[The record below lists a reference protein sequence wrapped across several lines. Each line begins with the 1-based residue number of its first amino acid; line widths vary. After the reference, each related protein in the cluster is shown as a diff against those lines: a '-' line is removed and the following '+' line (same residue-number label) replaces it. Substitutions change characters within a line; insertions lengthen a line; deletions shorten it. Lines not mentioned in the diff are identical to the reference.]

1 MKNFLTTSIKAIFL
15 IAIIIV
21 AVYGLASLSLAA
33 VKHKD
38 IVNSI
43 PDVSKIKQ
51 QQLPLSTLIYDRNGQ
66 LIYEIYGDQRRYLAT
81 STEIPALTKN
91 SFVSIEDK
99 DFWRHTGLSI
109 PAILRAARSNIESQK
124 VVQGGSTITQQ
135 LIKNSLLL
143 NENPIQRK
151 LKEAILASRLE
162 QQMSKDEILTRYLNE
177 VSFGGNIYGVKTA
190 SQIYFGKQLKDLT
203 IAENATLASILEA
216 PSYYYPYGKHRR
228 ELLERKNLVLQ
239 KMLEQ
244 GYINQIDYNY
254 ARNQVIQFR
263 ESANEVIKY
272 PYFSMYVRDE
282 LTKKYGSDKVKN
294 GGLKVLTTLDP
305 TKQQIAEA
313 SINKQIDY
321 LQSHQAEN
329 ASLVAA
335 NPKNGQIIA
344 MVGGIDYNKSNVNVA
359 TSFRQPG
366 SSFKPIVYLTAFED
380 GYAPDTSVLDVT
392 KDFGG
397 GYVPRNF
404 DGVSH
409 GWTLLKYA
417 LGNSYNISAVRVIDK
432 VGVNAVLEKAKKMG
446 LTNLNP
452 EADYGDSLALGS
464 PSVRLLDMVQ
474 VYSVLSQNG
483 EKINLTPFIQIKDSQ
498 NKIIEDFTRPK
509 AEAVAD
515 PNLVRALNGVL
526 SDNLNRTSVFGWN
539 NSLVLSRPAA
549 AKTGTTND
557 YRDAL
562 TFGYTPNLVCGV
574 WVGNND
580 NHPMDQVAGAL
591 GAAPIWHDFMDDALS
606 GMPVE
611 NFETYDLKPK
621 DNEHYSISDYNY
633 NYYYPRYNFY

>member
-15 IAIIIV
+15 VAIIIV

-38 IVNSI
+38 IINSI

-51 QQLPLSTLIYDRNGQ
+51 QQLPLSSLIYDRNGQ

-81 STEIPALTKN
+81 SAEIPTLTKN

-151 LKEAILASRLE
+151 LKEAVLASRLE

-190 SQIYFGKQLKDLT
+190 SRIYFGKQLKDLT
-203 IAENATLASILEA
+203 VAENATLASILEA

-228 ELLERKNLVLQ
+228 DLLERKNLVLQ

-254 ARNQVIQFR
+254 ARNQAIQFK
-263 ESANEVIKY
+263 ENANDIIKY

-282 LTKKYGSDKVKN
+282 LTKKYGPDKVKN
-294 GGLKVLTTLDP
+294 GGLMVLTTLDP
-305 TKQQIAEA
+305 IKQQIAET
-313 SINKQIDY
+313 SIIKQIDY
-321 LQSHQAEN
+321 LQGHQAEN
-329 ASLVAA
+329 VSLLAA

-397 GYVPRNF
+397 GYMPKNF

-432 VGVNAVLEKAKKMG
+432 VGVDAVMEKAKKMG

-452 EADYGDSLALGS
+452 DDDYGYSLALGS

-483 EKINLTPFIQIKDSQ
+483 EKINLTPFIQIKNSQ
-498 NKIIEDFTRPK
+498 NKIIEDFTKPK

-526 SDNLNRTSVFGWN
+526 SDNQNRTSVFGWN
-539 NSLVLSRPAA
+539 NPLVLSRPAA

-591 GAAPIWHDFMDDALS
+591 GAAPIWHDFMEGALV

-621 DNEHYSISDYNY
+621 DNEHYSISDYGY
-633 NYYYPRYNFY
+633 NYYYPRYNLY